1 MAFKFENL
9 KVWEKALDLSGEISD
24 LVKQFP
30 VDEKYVLTPQAKRAA
45 DSVALNIAEG
55 STGNSNAEF
64 RKFLQY
70 ANRSALEVVGC
81 LLFLAR
87 RRNLIQL
94 NDFDMFYNKLTELIK
109 GIQALKNSLR

>member
-9 KVWEKALDLSGEISD
+9 KVWEKVLDLSGEISD

-30 VDEKYVLTPQAKRAA
+30 MDEKYVLTPQVKRAA

-55 STGNSNAEF
+55 STGHSNPEF
-64 RKFLQY
+64 RKLLQY

-81 LLFLAR
+81 LFLAR
-87 RRNLIQL
+87 RRKLIQL
-94 NDFDMFYNKLTELIK
+94 NDFDIFYIKLTELIK

>member
-9 KVWEKALDLSGEISD
+9 NVWEKALDFSGEISD

-30 VDEKYVLTPQAKRAA
+30 ADEKYVLTPQAKRAA

-81 LLFLAR
+81 LFLAR
-87 RRNLIQL
+87 RRKLIQL
-94 NDFDMFYNKLTELIK
+94 NDFDMFYSKLTELIK